1 MALKDEL
8 RANIREIVFGL
19 EDSLVS
25 TLGAV
30 TGIAAGTGNAYVV
43 ILSGIVLIFVEA
55 VSMSAGSYL
64 SSKSAKEAIEI
75 QNAEY
80 QSKFLQSQ
88 LSNGEDVL
96 HFLQKKGCDNQELRQ
111 VTDLLQKERKEWEK
125 ALQTCSVH
133 GGPTASEAPI
143 RAAIVM
149 GIFYL
154 TGGLFPLAPYLLLS
168 VSEAILPSIILTA
181 VVLFLLGYFK
191 GKIVHSDA
199 VKSALEMMAVS
210 LTAALLGFIIG
221 RAVSLYF
228 GIEMV

>member
-1 MALKDEL
+1 MRLKDEL

-30 TGIAAGTGNAYVV
+30 TGIATGTGNAYVV
-43 ILSGIVLIFVEA
+43 ILSGTVLIFVEA
-55 VSMSAGSYL
+55 LSMSAGSYL

-75 QNAEY
+75 QKVE
-80 QSKFLQSQ
+80 QKSKFLQSQ

-96 HFLQKKGCDNQELRQ
+96 QFLEKKGCDAKELHQ
-111 VTDLLQKERKEWEK
+111 ITELLQKERKGWEK
-125 ALQTCSVH
+125 ELQACSVH
-133 GGPTASEAPI
+133 GGPMQPEAPI
-143 RAAIVM
+143 RAAFVM

-154 TGGLFPLAPYLLLS
+154 AGGLFPLTPYILLP
-168 VSEAILPSIILTA
+168 VSQAILPSIIITA

-191 GKIVHSDA
+191 GKIVHGDA
-199 VKSALEMMAVS
+199 IKSAMEMTAIS
-210 LTAALLGFIIG
+210 LTAALVGFGIG

-228 GIEMV
+228 GIDTV